1 MREEEALRR
10 VQRLNLMHLIF
21 RERKVEH
28 IKILFHA
35 FFFYR
40 FGNDGHAALHEEAQ
54 SRLCGS
60 FAIMAAN
67 CFQYFVCKT
76 CRFFLLQ
83 TAPTILS
90 VCHIFSL
97 KHVQF
102 SAAET
107 HAFLLG

>member
-60 FAIMAAN
+60 FAN
-67 CFQYFVCKT
+67 
-76 CRFFLLQ
+76 
-83 TAPTILS
+83 LS
-90 VCHIFSL
+90 
-97 KHVQF
+97 
-102 SAAET
+102 
-107 HAFLLG
+107 G